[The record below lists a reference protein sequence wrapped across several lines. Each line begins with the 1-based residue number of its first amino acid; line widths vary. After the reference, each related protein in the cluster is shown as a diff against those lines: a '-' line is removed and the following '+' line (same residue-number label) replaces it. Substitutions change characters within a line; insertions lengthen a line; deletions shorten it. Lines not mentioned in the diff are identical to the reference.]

1 MSLAKIGEKKSLTYS
16 FYCCCSQLDDSEASV
31 TRDFVGFYD
40 IVVFR
45 VVDHADIPRKST
57 FSCELTIPGTDYR
70 VREQAV
76 YQHNTHGG
84 ESTNI

>member
-1 MSLAKIGEKKSLTYS
+1 M
-16 FYCCCSQLDDSEASV
+16 DDSEASV

-40 IVVFR
+40 MVVFR

-84 ESTNI
+84 ESTLHLLYLIVGNGQGTKLGVKKS

>member
-1 MSLAKIGEKKSLTYS
+1 M
-16 FYCCCSQLDDSEASV
+16 DDSEASV
-31 TRDFVGFYD
+31 TRDFVGYYD
-40 IVVFR
+40 MVVFR

-76 YQHNTHGG
+76 YQHNTHGD
-84 ESTNI
+84 ESTNIGLLSIDPELNWGPTSMI